1 MPKDEEGLN
10 ALSPEN
16 PVRWGLRGAAEEGG
30 PEGENELFVVPV
42 GCVAKED
49 EKSESGNVEPEAV
62 VVAVFEVLCDD
73 KGVIELPLVVAV
85 FGLGLL
91 ALEKEKEDAT
101 LEISV
106 APGFRALFSN
116 EKAPN
121 PVNCC
126 CCSCGGWGCCCCGC
140 CCCCC

>member
-1 MPKDEEGLN
+1 M
-10 ALSPEN
+10 N
-16 PVRWGLRGAAEEGG
+16 PVRWDLRGAAEEG

-42 GCVAKED
+42 GWLAKED

-62 VVAVFEVLCDD
+62 VVAVFEVVCDD
-73 KGVIELPLVVAV
+73 KGVIELPVVVAV

-116 EKAPN
+116 EKAPK

-126 CCSCGGWGCCCCGC
+126 CCCCGWC
-140 CCCCC
+140 CCCC